1 MNSGIGI
8 GECIKYLL
16 LPVKLLPVKLLPV
29 KPLPVKPLPV
39 KPLPVKCYVPAL
51 IVAPVMLVHYSFCEW
66 DVFTDECINVYG

>member
-16 LPVKLLPVKLLPV
+16 LPVKLLPVKL
-29 KPLPVKPLPV
+29 
-39 KPLPVKCYVPAL
+39 LPVKCYVPAL